1 MKIQDEKTTIE
12 SFDNIE
18 LSINVRGYTVEDG
31 TVYVNLSDVCIGLGF
46 TDEKKT
52 VFVAT
57 SGDKTKY
64 DRKTNQFIR
73 WNRVLKYLNSFDYI
87 YDPIEIKKEDAYIPE
102 SIFYGLAMKAKNE
115 TAKTFQK
122 WLATEVI
129 PSIRKTGIFASKK
142 YDPIRAMSVFARKLE
157 ASSINKLVMY
167 SKAMSYPVKK
177 GRLYTE
183 LSTMVNSL
191 AKVPNGERDNA
202 EVHQLAIIMFA
213 ELNIRDI
220 VERGNG
226 MKMDPGE
233 VKGCIWEWLLQFSDS
248 MNKVD
253 TPEEIIHKAKLSK
266 FKVVK

>member
-18 LSINVRGYTVEDG
+18 LNINVRGYTVEDG

-46 TDEKKT
+46 TYISNK
-52 VFVAT
+52 VSAT
-57 SGDKTKY
+57 SGGKSY
-64 DRKTNQFIR
+64 ELIR
-73 WNRVLKYLNSFDYI
+73 WNRVFKYLNSFDYI

-102 SIFYGLAMKAKNE
+102 CIFYGLAMKAKNE

-122 WLATEVI
+122 WIATEVI

-202 EVHQLAIIMFA
+202 EIHQLAIIMFA

-220 VERGNG
+220 VERGIG

-233 VKGCIWEWLLQFSDS
+233 VKSCIWEWLLQFSDS
-248 MNKVD
+248 INKVD

>member
-18 LSINVRGYTVEDG
+18 LNINVRGYTVEDG

-46 TDEKKT
+46 VDNKSC
-52 VFVAT
+52 VAT
-57 SGDKTKY
+57 CGDTIRHRESKV
-64 DRKTNQFIR
+64 FIR

-202 EVHQLAIIMFA
+202 EIHQLAIIMFA

-220 VERGNG
+220 VERGIG

-233 VKGCIWEWLLQFSDS
+233 VKGCIWDWLLQFSDS